1 MRDIYHYLV
10 KNTPDFINNSDEDL
24 SDAANAYEIAAH
36 AITRTIS
43 LLGNLMLHAS
53 LSEEYSDENAR
64 RDMLLMSHALCNL
77 PRIAEA
83 MEQNSHTAKF
93 ALKQRQG
100 GSVK

>member
-1 MRDIYHYLV
+1 
-10 KNTPDFINNSDEDL
+10 
-24 SDAANAYEIAAH
+24 
-36 AITRTIS
+36 
-43 LLGNLMLHAS
+43 MLHAS

-64 RDMLLMSHALCNL
+64 RDMLLMSHALRNL